1 MEYLAIYEDDEQL
14 ASIIDEPAE
23 EIVKTNR
30 KRLRLCDK
38 KRIVDRYHDYINS
51 NKDKL
56 FGNELSMRAFVEY
69 YNDEIHPTKKISFSN
84 LSKWVKSE
92 KRGEYLSWDRIN
104 NLEAYISK
112 SNKILLGIDL
122 TLKQRDVFHAAYNRV
137 AKSPSLPDEYGVVAR
152 KFTPAGT
159 FLGFYKGEV
168 IDGLEAS
175 KRSPEYMFV
184 IEKNKFIDA
193 RDYYSCFARYYNC
206 AIKASDQNVSVE
218 RIESTNPQKVICFVA
233 NRDVARGEEFLIS
246 YGSSCGE
253 FAVAQAWTT
262 SAFRRVCT
270 YMINNAPSKYETV
283 DALYS
288 VVAPTLAANFG
299 DDRSD
304 AEETKEEVADS
315 EYIHSENEA
324 LSDDED

>member
-1 MEYLAIYEDDEQL
+1 MDYIAVYEDVEQL
-14 ASIIDEPAE
+14 ASIEPE
-23 EIVKTNR
+23 ELNR
-30 KRLRLCDK
+30 RRLRLRLCDK
-38 KRIVDRYHDYINS
+38 KRIVDQYQDYVNS

-56 FGNELSMRAFVEY
+56 IGKNELSMKAFIEY
-69 YNDEIHPTKKISFSN
+69 YNDENHSTKICFSS

-104 NLEAYISK
+104 NLEAYISN
-112 SNKILLGIDL
+112 SNKILLAIDF
-122 TLKQRDVFHAAYNRV
+122 TLARRDVFHAAYNRV
-137 AKSPSLPDEYGVVAR
+137 AKSPSLPDQYGVVAR

-175 KRSPEYMFV
+175 KRSPEYMF
-184 IEKNKFIDA
+184 IIGKNKFIDA
-193 RDYYSCFARYYNC
+193 SDYFSCFARYYNC

-218 RIESTNPQKVICFVA
+218 RIESTNPQKVICFIA
-233 NRDVARGEEFLIS
+233 NRNVARGEEFLIS
-246 YGSSCGE
+246 YGSSYWE
-253 FAVAQAWTT
+253 FAVAQANTT

-270 YMINNAPSKYETV
+270 YMINNAPSDYETI

-288 VVAPTLAANFG
+288 VEAPTLAANFG

-304 AEETKEEVADS
+304 TEEMKEEIADG

>member
-14 ASIIDEPAE
+14 ASIIDEPAAE
-23 EIVKTNR
+23 EIVKSNR

-51 NKDKL
+51 NKNKL

-69 YNDEIHPTKKISFSN
+69 YNDEIHSTKISFSN

-92 KRGEYLSWDRIN
+92 KRGKYLSWDRIN
-104 NLEAYISK
+104 NLEAYIFN
-112 SNKILLGIDL
+112 SNKILLGIDF

-175 KRSPEYMFV
+175 KRSPEYMF
-184 IEKNKFIDA
+184 IIGKNKFIDA
-193 RDYYSCFARYYNC
+193 RDNCSCFARYYNC
-206 AIKASDQNVSVE
+206 AFKASDQNVSVE

-246 YGSSCGE
+246 YGSSHGE
-253 FAVAQAWTT
+253 SAVAQACTT
-262 SAFRRVCT
+262 SAFRQVCT
-270 YMINNAPSKYETV
+270 YMINNAPSDYETI

-304 AEETKEEVADS
+304 TEETKEEIDDS
-315 EYIHSENEA
+315 EHIHSENEA
-324 LSDDED
+324 LSDDEE